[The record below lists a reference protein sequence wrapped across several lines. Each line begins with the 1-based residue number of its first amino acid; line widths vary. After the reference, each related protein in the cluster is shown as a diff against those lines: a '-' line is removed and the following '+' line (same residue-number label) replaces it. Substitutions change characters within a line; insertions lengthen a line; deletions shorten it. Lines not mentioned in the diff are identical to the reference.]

1 MRRMN
6 FSLPWRVHDRSQPER
21 HAGAGGRLGRVLGVL
36 AVVLSMTIGAVALF
50 HWISAGD
57 SKAYAFRKF
66 DGVRTAPLAGGSLI
80 ATTEAQWQMMWR
92 GLRGDQPMPQ
102 FNEARQTGVAIIL
115 GERPS
120 VDHSVSI
127 ISTAER
133 AGRVVVLFEERH
145 PSRLLPTRAVNVTPY
160 TILLIERAGANVVVE
175 QRVRD

>member
-6 FSLPWRVHDRSQPER
+6 LILPWRELVTPDRR
-21 HAGAGGRLGRVLGVL
+21 GGRSRLSRALGVIAL
-36 AVVLSMTIGAVALF
+36 VLSMTIGAVALF
-50 HWISAGD
+50 HWISAGE
-57 SKAYAFRKF
+57 SKAYSFRQF
-66 DGVRTAPLAGGSLI
+66 NGVRAMPLAGGSLI

-92 GLRGDQPMPQ
+92 GLRGDAPMPP

-120 VDHSVSI
+120 VDHGVSI

-133 AGRVVVLFEERH
+133 AGRIVVLFEERH
-145 PSRLLPTRAVNVTPY
+145 PSRLMSSRAVTVTPY
-160 TILLIERAGANVVVE
+160 TILLIDRAGADVVVE

>member
-6 FSLPWRVHDRSQPER
+6 LSLPWRTHARNVPER
-21 HAGAGGRLGRVLGVL
+21 QGGGGRLSRALGVIAL
-36 AVVLSMTIGAVALF
+36 VLSMTIGAVALF

-57 SKAYAFRKF
+57 SKAYVFRQF
-66 DGVRTAPLAGGSLI
+66 DGLRSAPLAGGSLV

-92 GLRGDQPMPQ
+92 GLRGDQPMPP
-102 FNEARQTGVAIIL
+102 FDEARQTGVAIVL

-120 VDHSVSI
+120 VDHAVSI
-127 ISTAER
+127 ISAAER
-133 AGRVVVLFEERH
+133 AGRIVVLFEERH

-160 TILLIERAGANVVVE
+160 TILLIDRAGADVVVE

>member
-6 FSLPWRVHDRSQPER
+6 LTLSGRA
-21 HAGAGGRLGRVLGVL
+21 HARTVPGRRGGGSRLGRALGALALVL
-36 AVVLSMTIGAVALF
+36 AMITGAVALF

-57 SKAYAFRKF
+57 AKSFAFRQF
-66 DGVRTAPLAGGSLI
+66 DGVRSAPLAGGSLI

-92 GLRGDQPMPQ
+92 GLRGDEAMPP
-102 FNEARQTGVAIIL
+102 FDESRQTGVAIIL

-120 VDHSVSI
+120 VDHNVSI

-133 AGRVVVLFEERH
+133 AGRIVVLFEEHR
-145 PSRLLPTRAVNVTPY
+145 PSRLMPTRAVRVTPY
-160 TILLIERAGANVVVE
+160 TILLIDRAGADVVLE